1 VRLPWLVSCI
11 VLGLTF
17 LSGGP
22 VLASRP
28 SSPPVLLVHGILFDL
43 ECDDGTWGRQLN
55 PDSDDSGWSGM
66 IGFLESRGLS
76 YGGAIRPSRGRIRL
90 PDQLDTRGVRAQPR
104 NAKVFVLKFSPYAN
118 TDGLGYKAAELAEAV
133 KQVCRFTGARKV
145 RIVGHSAGGLV
156 ARVYLQSALPGV
168 EYRHDVDRLITLNTP
183 HLGSAL
189 ASHWGD
195 FLGTRATSIKPEAPL
210 MRDLNWKFDL
220 PDDTTFV
227 SIVVRGLAT
236 DSRSRG
242 EELSDLV
249 DRVFLTGLPVEYR
262 TGGDDVVHV
271 QSQNLRLAKCAARYE
286 QRTGRP
292 IQYVLARVLDDTPNS
307 IVPSVL
313 RVHVTSPNDRTVQH
327 LVAGLLS
334 DRALLWSKADP
345 AKMADWL
352 HWQAQLHATG
362 VIEAEALDDHPMSQV
377 SAVRIENLDLISA
390 RSGSHQ
396 YALAGKA
403 WSENAWIPFRKRWT
417 HVEATMNLQFDDF
430 GRVKLASSVIR

>member
-1 VRLPWLVSCI
+1 VRLPWLVSGI
-11 VLGLTF
+11 VLGSAVF
-17 LSGGP
+17 FDAP
-22 VLASRP
+22 ALASRP
-28 SSPPVLLVHGILFDL
+28 PSPPVLLVHGILFDL
-43 ECDDGTWGRQLN
+43 DCDDGTWGRQLKPVSAN
-55 PDSDDSGWSGM
+55 LGWTGM
-66 IGFLESRGLS
+66 IGFLESRGLA
-76 YGGAIRPSRGRIRL
+76 YGGTIRPSRGRIRL
-90 PDQLDTRGVRAQPR
+90 PDHLDTRGVRAQPR
-104 NAKVFVLKFSPYAN
+104 NARVFVLNFSPYAN

-168 EYRHDVDRLITLNTP
+168 AYRHDVDRLITLNTP

-195 FLGTRATSIKPEAPL
+195 FLGTRATSIKPESPL
-210 MRDLNWKFDL
+210 MRDLNSKFDL
-220 PDDTTFV
+220 PDDTTFA

-242 EELSDLV
+242 KELSELV

-262 TGGDDVVHV
+262 TGGDEVVHV
-271 QSQNLRLAKCAARYE
+271 QSQNLRLAACASRYE

-292 IQYVLARVLDDTPNS
+292 IQYVLARVLDDSPNS

-313 RVHVTSPNDRTVQH
+313 RVHVTSPNNLTVQH
-327 LVAGLLS
+327 LVAGLVS

-352 HWQAQLHATG
+352 TWQARLHASG

-377 SAVRIENLDLISA
+377 SAVRIDNVNLIETRD
-390 RSGSHQ
+390 GTHQ
-396 YALAGKA
+396 YSLAGKA

-417 HVEATMNLQFDDF
+417 HVEATMNLKFDDF
-430 GRVKLASSVIR
+430 GRVKLASSQIR